1 MRCDSFA
8 TSRSAG
14 VWVFLFIT
22 GLLSHCQTRGDDR
35 TVFLRFAGPPAAE
48 VALSLGTRRP
58 APAAVG
64 TLSPVQ
70 RRIAEIESSHALAE
84 PLLDLAGVKITG
96 RYARLANAIAVRAP
110 VESMDSLRAIEGVVE
125 VVPVGIYDRQLE
137 SSVPFIGGTKLW
149 GSQATNATGVG
160 IRIGII
166 DSGIDYHHAAF
177 GGSGNPD
184 DFDSNNPTLIE
195 IGSFPTEKIAGGF
208 DFSGDNYDSRGE
220 RGRPFPVPDFDP
232 LDPRL
237 NGHGTHVA
245 SIAAGYGV
253 LTNGAAYTGPFNS
266 SLTMSRF
273 TLAPGVAPAAS
284 LFALK
289 VFGREGSTSGDLIL
303 SALEWALD
311 PDNNGNFEDRLDVVN
326 LSLGGI
332 FESVDAGNVE
342 ASGVNLLSQS
352 GVTVVAAGGN
362 AGNIH
367 YVTGIPAALD
377 HAITIANSIDN
388 GATFSTIKISSPPP
402 LAGDYTSVEGEFTAK
417 LSAIGPVT
425 AEVALVD
432 PTPACGTLQNP
443 SALQN
448 KIALIDRGT
457 CFFIDKI
464 RRAQLAGAIGVI
476 MVNNLDGPP
485 IVMGG
490 QGDTSDIRIP
500 GVMIRLEDGNLI
512 KSQLKNG
519 VVVTLAAFAAVARP
533 ELADQLENSS
543 SRGPRLPDSHLK
555 PDLAAPGTSILAAES
570 GSGTRG
576 RLFSGTSMASPHVAG
591 AVALLKQLH
600 PTWGPIDMKMALMN
614 SAVPT
619 KNDRGIPYAES
630 RTGAG
635 RVQVSEAAQ
644 LTTLARVEGSPGEV
658 ALSFGALQ
666 LLAPYTA
673 TKSVRIFNL
682 SNQPQTY
689 QLRSSNTVLETGVSL
704 TPLLERITIAAR
716 GSDLVPIRFDANPAQ
731 FDRSLD
737 PTTPLFI
744 GDKARHQLFEASGQ
758 LWIHTDKQS
767 IHLPWFSIVRAL
779 SDARVPATS
788 IGMPPDANSTV
799 RLPTRGPRAHSKP
812 LVSVFQLG
820 LTNNNRG
827 FSDDRA
833 SGDLVAFGAASDR
846 NAQESM
852 AQAKVYFGVVTAGA
866 WVTPQRPFVSLD
878 VDIDLNG
885 DNTAEYTL
893 LSSTSGNLL
902 SGRIHD
908 PQDMTD
914 AFLTIVRDN
923 SKQTNNLTAGTALN
937 VLPPVV
943 RDTAP
948 YHNATAILA
957 APAAQ
962 IGLSDSQSTFRY
974 RIVTTALG
982 FTETSAWSFFDA
994 ATPLIDAAPH
1004 GINHSPIF
1012 DEGLAPTVVVNR
1024 TAALAEGFG
1033 PSKPL
1038 RALAIHH
1045 HNAIGK
1051 QIDIITFDLANPDM
1065 DGDGR
1070 RDVDEMEN
1078 FGDLTSNG
1086 TGDQDGDGT
1095 GDLDELF
1102 AGTDPRSATST
1113 FSISTERLPALQIR
1127 WNSLTGRTYTLESAT
1142 SLQGP
1147 FRPLKTGIPATPP
1160 INRFDGIDPTSAETF
1175 FRVRVE

>member
-14 VWVFLFIT
+14 VWVFLLIT
-22 GLLSHCQTRGDDR
+22 SLLWRCQTRGDDR

-48 VALSLGTRRP
+48 VALFPATRGP
-58 APAAVG
+58 APAVAG
-64 TLSPVQ
+64 TLSAAQ
-70 RRIAEIESSHALAE
+70 QRIAEIESSHALAE
-84 PLLDLAGVKITG
+84 PLLELAGAKITG
-96 RYARLANAIAVRAP
+96 RYSRLANAIAVRVP
-110 VESMDSLRAIEGVVE
+110 VESLDSLRAIDDVIEI
-125 VVPVGIYDRQLE
+125 VPVGIYDRQLE
-137 SSVPFIGGTKLW
+137 SSVHFIGSTQLW
-149 GSQATNATGVG
+149 GTHSSNATGAG

-177 GGSGNPD
+177 AGSGNPD
-184 DFDSNNPTLIE
+184 DFDNNNPTLIE
-195 IGSFPTEKIAGGF
+195 IGSFPTGKIAGGF
-208 DFSGDNYDSRGE
+208 DFSGDNYDARGQN
-220 RGRPFPVPDFDP
+220 GRPFPVPDFDP

-253 LTNGAAYTGPFNS
+253 LTNGIPYTGPFNS
-266 SLTMSRF
+266 SLNMSRF
-273 TLAPGVAPAAS
+273 TVAPGVAPAAS

-303 SALEWALD
+303 RALEWALD

-326 LSLGGI
+326 LSLGGV

-342 ASGVNLLSQS
+342 ASGVNLLSRS
-352 GVTVVAAGGN
+352 GVTVVVAGGN

-367 YVTGIPAALD
+367 YVMGIPAALD
-377 HAITIANSIDN
+377 HAITIANSIDS
-388 GATFSTIKISSPPP
+388 GATFSTIKITSPPP
-402 LAGDYTSVEGEFTAK
+402 LANDYTSVEGEFTAK
-417 LSAIGPVT
+417 LSIVGPVT
-425 AEVALVD
+425 AEVALVE
-432 PTPACGTLQNP
+432 PALACGNLQNP
-443 SALQN
+443 TALQN

-519 VVVTLAAFAAVARP
+519 VIATLAAFAAVARP

-570 GSGTRG
+570 GAGTQG
-576 RLFSGTSMASPHVAG
+576 RLFSGTSMASPHVTG

-600 PTWGPIDMKMALMN
+600 PTWGPMDMKMALMN

-619 KNDRGIPYAES
+619 KNDRGIPYSES

-635 RVQVSEAAQ
+635 RVQVGDAAQ

-666 LLAPYTA
+666 LFAPYTA
-673 TKSVRIFNL
+673 TKNVRIFNL

-704 TPLLERITIAAR
+704 TPLLQSITIAAR
-716 GSDLVPIRFDANPAQ
+716 GSDLVPVRFDATPVQ
-731 FDRSLD
+731 FDRSRD
-737 PTTPLFI
+737 PTTPTFI

-758 LWIHTDKQS
+758 LWIHTDTHS

-779 SDARVPATS
+779 SDARVTATS
-788 IGMPPDANSTV
+788 IGMPPNASSTV
-799 RLPTRGPRAHSKP
+799 RLPTRGPQAHSKP
-812 LVSVFQLG
+812 LVSLFQLG
-820 LTNNNRG
+820 LTNASRG

-846 NAQESM
+846 NAQETM
-852 AQAKVYFGVVTAGA
+852 AQAKVYFGLVTAGA
-866 WVTPQRPFVSLD
+866 WVTPQRPFVSFD
-878 VDIDLNG
+878 VDIDLNA
-885 DNTAEYTL
+885 DNAAEYTL

-923 SKQTNNLTAGTALN
+923 SKQTNNLTAGATLN
-937 VLPPVV
+937 VLPPDV

-948 YHNATAILA
+948 YHNAAAILA
-957 APAAQ
+957 APAAL
-962 IGLSDSQSTFRY
+962 IGLSDSQATFRY

-1004 GINHSPIF
+1004 GINRAPIF
-1012 DEGLAPTVVVNR
+1012 DEGLTPTAFVHR
-1024 TAALAEGFG
+1024 SAAVAEGFG

-1045 HNAIGK
+1045 HNPVGQ
-1051 QIDIITFDLANPDM
+1051 QINIVTFDLDNPDI

-1078 FGDLTSNG
+1078 FGDLTSDG
-1086 TGDQDGDGT
+1086 TGDQDGDGL

-1113 FSISTERLPALQIR
+1113 FSISIERMPAFQIR
-1127 WNSLTGRTYTLESAT
+1127 WNSLTGRTYTVEAAT
-1142 SLQGP
+1142 SLLGP
-1147 FRPLKTGIPATPP
+1147 FRSLKTGIPATPP
-1160 INRFDGIDPTSAETF
+1160 INRFDEVDPNSTETF
-1175 FRVRVE
+1175 FRLRIE